1 MITVTLTNQ
10 RHIAA
15 ATAAYIATIP
25 ADPEATPPY
34 ASVESYVQAAIE
46 RVAESWADTTGVDRI
61 PMADFVLRFDP
72 AEIAAIKAAATAG
85 NATCAGLIA
94 RLGQLTHVRLGSDET
109 VAAFAYLVAAGLLT
123 SERGAEVLHYDVPQA
138 PA

>member
-1 MITVTLTNQ
+1 MITVSLTNP

-15 ATAAYIATIP
+15 ATAAYAATIP
-25 ADPEATPPY
+25 PAPPEGQEPTPAPY
-34 ASVESYVQAAIE
+34 ADVTAYVQAAIE
-46 RVAESWADTTGVDRI
+46 RVCESWADTTGVDRI

-109 VAAFAYLVAAGLLT
+109 VAALAYLVGAGLLT
-123 SERGAEVLHYDVPQA
+123 QA
-138 PA
+138 RAGVILAY

>member
-1 MITVTLTNQ
+1 MISVSLTSN

-15 ATAAYIATIP
+15 ATAAYAATIP

-34 ASVESYVQAAIE
+34 ADVTAYVQAALD
-46 RVAESWADTTGVDRI
+46 RVCESWADTTGVDRI

-109 VAAFAYLVAAGLLT
+109 VAALAYLMGAGLLT
-123 SERGAEVLHYDVPQA
+123 QA
-138 PA
+138 RAGVILAY

>member
-1 MITVTLTNQ
+1 MPITVTLTNP

-34 ASVESYVQAAIE
+34 ASVEAYVQAALD
-46 RVAESWADTTGVDRI
+46 RVCESWADTTGVDRI

-85 NATCAGLIA
+85 NATCAGMIA
-94 RLGQLTHVRLGSDET
+94 RLGQLTHVRLGSDEA
-109 VAAFAYLVAAGLLT
+109 VAALAYLVGAGLLT
-123 SERGAEVLHYDVPQA
+123 QA
-138 PA
+138 RAGVILAY

>member
-1 MITVTLTNQ
+1 MITVTLSSQ

-34 ASVESYVQAAIE
+34 ASVEAYVQAALD
-46 RVAESWADTTGVDRI
+46 RVCESWADTTGVDRI

-109 VAAFAYLVAAGLLT
+109 VAAFAYLVGAGLLT
-123 SERGAEVLHYDVPQA
+123 QA
-138 PA
+138 RAGVILAY

>member
-1 MITVTLTNQ
+1 MPITVTLTNP

-15 ATAAYIATIP
+15 ATAAYAATIP
-25 ADPEATPPY
+25 ADGEPPY
-34 ASVESYVQAAIE
+34 ASVEAYVQAALD
-46 RVAESWADTTGVDRI
+46 RVCESWADTTGVDRI

-94 RLGQLTHVRLGSDET
+94 RLWQLTHVRLGSDET
-109 VAAFAYLVAAGLLT
+109 GAAFAYLVGAGLLT
-123 SERGAEVLHYDVPQA
+123 QARADVILA
-138 PA
+138 Y

>member
-1 MITVTLTNQ
+1 MISVSLTSN

-15 ATAAYIATIP
+15 ATAAYAATIP
-25 ADPEATPPY
+25 TDPEATPPY
-34 ASVESYVQAAIE
+34 ASVEAYVQAALD
-46 RVAESWADTTGVDRI
+46 RVCESWADTTGVDSI

-109 VAAFAYLVAAGLLT
+109 VAAFAYLVGAGLLT
-123 SERGAEVLHYDVPQA
+123 QA
-138 PA
+138 RAGVILAY

>member
-1 MITVTLTNQ
+1 MITASLTNP

-15 ATAAYIATIP
+15 ATAAYQATIP

-34 ASVESYVQAAIE
+34 ASVEAYVQAALD
-46 RVAESWADTTGVDRI
+46 RVCESWADTTGVDRI

-109 VAAFAYLVAAGLLT
+109 GAALAYLVGAGLLT
-123 SERGAEVLHYDVPQA
+123 QA
-138 PA
+138 RAGVILAY

>member
-1 MITVTLTNQ
+1 MITANLTNP

-15 ATAAYIATIP
+15 ATAAYQATIP
-25 ADPEATPPY
+25 AEGDPPY
-34 ASVESYVQAAIE
+34 ASVEAYVQAAID

-109 VAAFAYLVAAGLLT
+109 VAAFAYLVGAGLLT
-123 SERGAEVLHYDVPQA
+123 QARADVILA
-138 PA
+138 Y

>member
-1 MITVTLTNQ
+1 MITATLTNA

-15 ATAAYIATIP
+15 ATAAYTATIP

-34 ASVESYVQAAIE
+34 ASVEAYVQAALD
-46 RVAESWADTTGVDRI
+46 RVCESWADTTGVDRI

-109 VAAFAYLVAAGLLT
+109 VAAFAHLVGAGLLT
-123 SERGAEVLHYDVPQA
+123 QA
-138 PA
+138 RAGVILAY

>member
-1 MITVTLTNQ
+1 MITVTLTNP

-34 ASVESYVQAAIE
+34 ASVEAYVQAAID
-46 RVAESWADTTGVDRI
+46 RVCESWADTTGVDRI

-109 VAAFAYLVAAGLLT
+109 VAALAYLVGAGLLT
-123 SERGAEVLHYDVPQA
+123 QA
-138 PA
+138 RAGVILAY

>member
-1 MITVTLTNQ
+1 MITASLTNP

-15 ATAAYIATIP
+15 ATAAYQATIP
-25 ADPEATPPY
+25 AEGDPPY
-34 ASVESYVQAAIE
+34 ASVEAYVQAALD
-46 RVAESWADTTGVDRI
+46 RVCESWADTTGVDRI

-109 VAAFAYLVAAGLLT
+109 VTALAYLVGAGLLT
-123 SERGAEVLHYDVPQA
+123 QA
-138 PA
+138 RAGVILAY